1 MDARAAKVGQSM
13 ATHANTVVKKQE
25 EQDRINAEKLK
36 KQQEA
41 HRLKVEEDERAR
53 KQRLEARLAEVK
65 RGLD

>member
-1 MDARAAKVGQSM
+1 M

-41 HRLKVEEDERAR
+41 HRLKVEEDEKAR
-53 KQRLEARLAEVK
+53 RQRLEARLAEVK